1 MLWKEQ
7 GVTVLAVLAV
17 YDLFVFHRLTFRQA
31 LLLPFRKVKPG
42 KGGRGGDP
50 VAPPLFQLTASFL
63 KLARAETAGVTLS
76 NYDPFNENQSGVINL
91 HLSRDGSQGREHV
104 SRTCFLKCSQ
114 KMQSNER
121 EANPQE
127 GR

>member
-1 MLWKEQ
+1 MEGAGGDGAG
-7 GVTVLAVLAV
+7 GVG
-17 YDLFVFHRLTFRQA
+17 RLRP
-31 LLLPFRKVKPG
+31 LRLPSTHIPPG
-42 KGGRGGDP
+42 APAPVQKGKTRERGTGGDP